1 MYKYYRYLV
10 ISIAVAD
17 EPLFFAEFDK
27 CLRNDS
33 ILVSLKQHLWKE
45 MEGVKINAYWT
56 AATIAEVVHAKPLLK
71 VEVAVTLTKIQQIL
85 LLW

>member
-1 MYKYYRYLV
+1 MYKYYRYLL

-45 MEGVKINAYWT
+45 MEGVKRNAYWT
-56 AATIAEVVHAKPLLK
+56 APTTAEV
-71 VEVAVTLTKIQQIL
+71 VAVTLTKIQKVL
-85 LLW
+85 LLWQQYFKAEG